1 MIDPN
6 NISGGP
12 GDAPQMVDEPA
23 VVDTPASSRLQHFLR
38 RYRGEPM
45 AVASTVIFVL
55 LVLIAVFAPLLAP
68 YDPNDTDLLAK
79 FTPLFTDGHLLGTDD
94 LGRDAFSRLLYG
106 SRITLVAPF
115 IAVGVGLML
124 GLPTGLIAGF
134 KGGWVDVVFSRTSD
148 AVLAL
153 PGLILAIAFIAAR
166 GPGTVNAMIAVGM
179 GFAPRIFRI
188 VRGATLTVRG
198 ETYIE
203 ASRSS
208 GASTTRLIGSHVFP
222 NILPPLIVQASVLLG
237 FAVLTEAGLSF
248 LGIGVQPPEASWGV
262 LLRRGFDHL
271 QRAPWLSWPPGL
283 MIMILTLSF
292 QFIGDGLRDSL
303 GRETRRE

>member
-1 MIDPN
+1 MSDAN
-6 NISGGP
+6 NATGVSGE
-12 GDAPQMVDEPA
+12 AQAEA
-23 VVDTPASSRLQHFLR
+23 DTPEVVHSPGSSRLQHFVR
-38 RYRGEPM
+38 RYRGEPL
-45 AVASTVIFVL
+45 AVASTVIFL
-55 LVLIAVFAPLLAP
+55 LLALIAVFAPLLAP
-68 YDPNDTDLLAK
+68 YDPNDTDLIAK
-79 FTPLFTDGHLLGTDD
+79 FTPPLTDGHLLGTDD

-124 GLPTGLIAGF
+124 GLPTGLVAGF
-134 KGGWVDVVFSRTSD
+134 RGGWLDVLFSRTSD
-148 AVLAL
+148 AVMAL

-166 GPGTVNAMIAVGM
+166 GPGTTNAMIAVGM

-248 LGIGVQPPEASWGV
+248 LGIGVQPPQASWGV

-271 QRAPWLSWPPGL
+271 QRASWLSWPPGL
-283 MIMILTLSF
+283 MIMILTLCF